1 VQVIHPFARINAI
14 GINCTGGLLV
24 SLYHKLE
31 KRMTHVIVEKNKK
44 IRLAAAKET
53 FSKLEGEHRQLDNN
67 GLLLPLP
74 DCLAAGTA
82 YSRQ

>member
-1 VQVIHPFARINAI
+1 
-14 GINCTGGLLV
+14 
-24 SLYHKLE
+24 
-31 KRMTHVIVEKNKK
+31 MTHVIVEKNKK